1 MNDAGTIEV
10 NEERERGLHLQ
21 MAFKPGLMTDLA
33 VAIGRRALAS
43 GEGGVW
49 PDEVDYP
56 LMKSDSACKGSTY
69 HRLATVGVLVKDWGM
84 HRTSR
89 AESANARAV
98 FFWRLADR
106 KLAWAFLRAN
116 TELEMMRKAEEDRE
130 EIGS

>member
-1 MNDAGTIEV
+1 MSDAGLIEV

-21 MAFKPGLMTDLA
+21 LAFKPGLMTDLA
-33 VAIGRRALAS
+33 VAIVRRALAS
-43 GEGGVW
+43 GENGVW

-56 LMKSDSACKGSTY
+56 LLNSDSGCKGSTY

-116 TELEMMRKAEEDRE
+116 TALDQASRAEEE
-130 EIGS
+130 EMQW